1 MIQLRPEQEE
11 AVEKLRTGSILVGGV
26 GSGKSITAL
35 AYFYNKVCRGDYTKR
50 STPLKPRPLYIITTA
65 FKRDTLDWNK
75 ECARFGLS
83 TDSSCSVGG
92 ISVVIDS
99 WNNIKKYVGTSG
111 AFFIFDEQRVVGSG
125 AWVRAFLKLA
135 KSNAW
140 ILLSA
145 TPGDTWSDYIPVFIA
160 NGFYRNKTEFCQE
173 HCVYNKFTNFTKIE
187 RYINTGRLILYRSK
201 ILIDMDYVKSTTQN
215 HMFIT
220 CGYDKSKYDRV
231 VKDRWNIYEDCPIE
245 NASQLCY
252 LMRKVVNSD
261 KRRLIA
267 LEKILEQKSKLI
279 IFYNFDYEL
288 EMLREFAK
296 DIDILCQEWNGHK
309 HELVPQG
316 DKWIYLVQYASGSE
330 AWNCIETDAMVFY
343 SQNYS
348 YKTMKQSAGRIDR
361 RNTPYKNLYYY
372 HLVSKSS
379 IDNGIRNTLNKKKD
393 FNESKFFAKLSR
405 EKNLAYNRE
414 KG

>member
-1 MIQLRPEQEE
+1 MPVLDDYQIK
-11 AVEKLRTGSILVGGV
+11 AVEMLKTGAILCGDT
-26 GSGKSITAL
+26 GSGKSMTAL
-35 AYFYNKVCRGDYTKR
+35 AYFHEKVCKGQTNPWKDRLIFK
-50 STPLKPRPLYIITTA
+50 KLYIITTA
-65 FKRDTLDWNK
+65 RKRDTHEWEEELI
-75 ECARFGLS
+75 RFLL
-83 TDSSCSVGG
+83 TDD
-92 ISVVIDS
+92 IVIDS
-99 WNNIKKYVGTSG
+99 WNNIKKYADVKD
-111 AFFIFDEQRVVGSG
+111 AFFIFDEQRVVGYG
-125 AWVRAFLKLA
+125 AWSKTFIKIA
-135 KSNAW
+135 KQNDW
-140 ILLSA
+140 ILLTA

-220 CGYDKSKYDRV
+220 CGYDKLKYDRV
-231 VKDRWNIYEDCPIE
+231 VKGRWNIYEDCPIE

-288 EMLREFAK
+288 EILREFAK

-316 DKWIYLVQYASGSE
+316 DRWIYLVQYASGSE

>member
-1 MIQLRPEQEE
+1 MPILDDYQIK
-11 AVEKLRTGSILVGGV
+11 AVEMLKTGAILCGDT
-26 GSGKSITAL
+26 GSGKSITSL
-35 AYFYNKVCRGDYTKR
+35 AYFHEKVCKGQTNPWRDRLISK
-50 STPLKPRPLYIITTA
+50 KLYIITTA
-65 FKRDTLDWNK
+65 RKRDTHEWEDELI
-75 ECARFGLS
+75 RFLLVDG
-83 TDSSCSVGG
+83 T
-92 ISVVIDS
+92 IIDS
-99 WNNIKKYVGTSG
+99 WNNIKKYADVKD
-111 AFFIFDEQRVVGSG
+111 AFFIFDEQRVVGYG
-125 AWVRAFLKLA
+125 AWSKTFIKIARQ
-135 KSNAW
+135 NDW
-140 ILLSA
+140 ILLTA

-173 HCVYNKFTNFTKIE
+173 HVVYNKFTNFAKIE
-187 RYINTGRLILYRSK
+187 RYINTGRLIMYRSK
-201 ILIDMDYVKSTTQN
+201 ILIDMDYVKSTVQN
-215 HMFIT
+215 HTYIT
-220 CGYDKSKYDRV
+220 CGFDKFKYDRI

-267 LEKILEQKSKLI
+267 LAKILEQKPKLI

-296 DIDILCQEWNGHK
+296 EIDILCQEWNGHK
-309 HELVPQG
+309 HELVPKG
-316 DKWIYLVQYASGSE
+316 DRWIYLVQYASGSE

-348 YKTMKQSAGRIDR
+348 YKTMKQSSGRIDR

>member
-1 MIQLRPEQEE
+1 MPVLDDYQIK
-11 AVEKLRTGSILVGGV
+11 AVEMLKTGAILCGDT
-26 GSGKSITAL
+26 GSGKSMTAL
-35 AYFYNKVCRGDYTKR
+35 AYFHEKVCKGQTNPWKDRLIFK
-50 STPLKPRPLYIITTA
+50 KLYIITTA
-65 FKRDTLDWNK
+65 RKRDTHEWEDELI
-75 ECARFGLS
+75 RFLLVEG
-83 TDSSCSVGG
+83 T
-92 ISVVIDS
+92 VIDS
-99 WNNIKKYVGTSG
+99 WNNIKKYADVKD
-111 AFFIFDEQRVVGSG
+111 AFFIFDEQRVVGYG
-125 AWVRAFLKLA
+125 AWSKTFIKIA
-135 KSNAW
+135 KQNDW
-140 ILLSA
+140 ILLTA

-220 CGYDKSKYDRV
+220 CGYDKTKYDRV

-316 DKWIYLVQYASGSE
+316 DRWIYLVQYASGSE

>member
-1 MIQLRPEQEE
+1 MPKLDDYQVK
-11 AVEKLRTGSILVGGV
+11 AVDMLKTGAILCGDT
-26 GSGKSITAL
+26 GSGKSMTAL
-35 AYFYNKVCRGDYTKR
+35 AYFHEKVCKGQTYPWKDRLIFK
-50 STPLKPRPLYIITTA
+50 KLYIITTA
-65 FKRDTLDWNK
+65 RKRDTHEWEYELANFILVKD
-75 ECARFGLS
+75 
-83 TDSSCSVGG
+83 T
-92 ISVVIDS
+92 IIDS
-99 WNNIKKYVGTSG
+99 WNNIKKYADVKD
-111 AFFIFDEQRVVGSG
+111 AFFIFDEQRVVGYG
-125 AWVRAFLKLA
+125 AWSKTFIKIA
-135 KSNAW
+135 KNNDW
-140 ILLSA
+140 ILLTA

-160 NGFYRNKTEFCQE
+160 NGFYKHKTDFCQQ

-187 RYINTGRLILYRSK
+187 RYINTGRLVFYRSQ
-201 ILIDMDYVKSTTQN
+201 ILIDMDYVKSTVQH

-220 CGYDKSKYDRV
+220 CGFDKMKYDMV
-231 VKDRWNIYEDCPIE
+231 VKDRWNIYDNCPIE

-261 KRRLIA
+261 IRRLIA
-267 LEKILEQKSKLI
+267 LQKIINEKSKVI

-288 EMLREFAK
+288 YMLRDFASK
-296 DIDILCQEWNGHK
+296 IDILCQEWNGHK
-309 HELVPQG
+309 HELVPKG

-330 AWNCIETDAMVFY
+330 AWNCIETDTIVFF

-361 RNTPYKNLYYY
+361 RNTPFKDLYYY

-393 FNESKFFAKLSR
+393 FNESKFFAKIAR

>member
-1 MIQLRPEQEE
+1 MPVLDDYQIK
-11 AVEKLRTGSILVGGV
+11 AVEMLKTGAILCGDT
-26 GSGKSITAL
+26 GSGKSMTAL
-35 AYFYNKVCRGDYTKR
+35 AYFHEKVCKGQTNPWKDRLIFK
-50 STPLKPRPLYIITTA
+50 KLYIITTA
-65 FKRDTLDWNK
+65 RKRDTHEWEEELI
-75 ECARFGLS
+75 RFLL
-83 TDSSCSVGG
+83 TDD
-92 ISVVIDS
+92 IVIDS
-99 WNNIKKYVGTSG
+99 WNNIKKYADVKD
-111 AFFIFDEQRVVGSG
+111 AFFIFDEQRVVGYG
-125 AWVRAFLKLA
+125 AWSKTFIKIA
-135 KSNAW
+135 KQNDW
-140 ILLSA
+140 ILLTA

>member
-1 MIQLRPEQEE
+1 MPILDDYQEK
-11 AVEKLRTGSILVGGV
+11 AVEMLKTGAILCGDT

-35 AYFYNKVCRGDYTKR
+35 AYFHEKVCKGQTNPWRDRTLYK
-50 STPLKPRPLYIITTA
+50 KLYIITTA
-65 FKRDTLDWNK
+65 RKRDTHEWEGELV
-75 ECARFGLS
+75 RFLL
-83 TDSSCSVGG
+83 VGDT
-92 ISVVIDS
+92 VVDS
-99 WNNIKKYVGTSG
+99 WNNIKKYADVKD
-111 AFFIFDEQRVVGSG
+111 AFFIFDEQRVVGYG
-125 AWVRAFLKLA
+125 AWSKTFIKIA
-135 KSNAW
+135 KNNDW

-160 NGFYRNKTEFCQE
+160 NGFYRNKTEFCQQ
-173 HCVYNKFTNFTKIE
+173 HVVYNKFTNFVKIE
-187 RYINTGRLILYRSK
+187 KYINTGRLILYRSQ
-201 ILIDMDYVKSTTQN
+201 ILVDMEYIKSTVQHHT
-215 HMFIT
+215 FVT
-220 CGYDKSKYDRV
+220 CSFNKFKYDRI

-261 KRRLIA
+261 QSRLEA
-267 LEKILEQKSKLI
+267 LEKLLERNSKLI

-288 EMLREFAK
+288 EMLRQFAK
-296 DIDILCQEWNGHK
+296 DVGVVCQEWNGHK
-309 HELVPQG
+309 HELVPKG
-316 DKWIYLVQYASGSE
+316 KRWIYLVQYISGSE
-330 AWNCIETDAMVFY
+330 AWNCTETDTMVFF

-361 RNTPYKNLYYY
+361 RNTPYKDLYYY

-405 EKNLAYNRE
+405 EKNLAYNRRE
-414 KG
+414 G